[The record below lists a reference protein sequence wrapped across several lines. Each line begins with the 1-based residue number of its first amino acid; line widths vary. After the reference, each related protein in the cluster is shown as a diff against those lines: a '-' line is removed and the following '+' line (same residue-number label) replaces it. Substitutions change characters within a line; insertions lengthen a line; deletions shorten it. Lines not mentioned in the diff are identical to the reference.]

1 MKDELEKR
9 KMIIADFC
17 GGMEVESDNKMAKGF
32 ITGDD
37 K

>member
-17 GGMEVESDNKMAKGF
+17 CDMEDKMVKGF